1 MSSQQ
6 GSPSKSP
13 TYRKHSKHKKI
24 KKKRQHESEPSSDDG
39 DSRNKK
45 RKHEKKQHSKH
56 HEEVDGREKKVDDK
70 MSSYEDGEYEDDY
83 VRNRDHKRQEGRSSD
98 SRNRDR
104 HNRNYS
110 RNYHDRD
117 SRYDDERSYRERGS
131 FRRSDDHYGDSR
143 RKDYQGKDY
152 ERKEQRNR
160 DREFQTRD
168 SENQDIPDKKRDNRE
183 EKLDQDKELKEKDK
197 TRTEERQNSKPA
209 VELKKVVD
217 LLTSRTGGAYI
228 PPAKLKMMQAQITDK
243 SSNEYQRIAWEA
255 LKKSI
260 HGHINKVNT
269 GNLATIV
276 RELLKENLV
285 RGCGLLCRSIIQA
298 QAASPTFTKVYAA
311 LVAVINSRVSNIIS
325 LQKNAWSKFIFSTK
339 KDILLV

>member
-1 MSSQQ
+1 MSSRQE
-6 GSPSKSP
+6 SPSKSP
-13 TYRKHSKHKKI
+13 ADRRHSRHEKI
-24 KKKRQHESEPSSDDG
+24 TKKRQHESEPSSDYIDN
-39 DSRNKK
+39 RNKK
-45 RKHEKKQHSKH
+45 KKLEKKQHSRH
-56 HEEVDGREKKVDDK
+56 HEDVDGREKKVDDK
-70 MSSYEDGEYEDDY
+70 MTSYEDGEYEDDY
-83 VRNRDHKRQEGRSSD
+83 VYNRDHKRQESRNSD

-104 HNRNYS
+104 HSRNYS
-110 RNYHDRD
+110 RNYHDQD
-117 SRYDDERSYRERGS
+117 SRYDGYERSYRERGS
-131 FRRSDDHYGDSR
+131 FRRSDNHYDSR
-143 RKDYQGKDY
+143 RKGYEEKDY
-152 ERKEQRNR
+152 ERQEQRNH

-168 SENQDIPDKKRDNRE
+168 SENCDKPDRKRDNRE
-183 EKLDQDKELKEKDK
+183 GKLDQDKELKEDT
-197 TRTEERQNSKPA
+197 TRTEEGQNIKPA
-209 VELKKVVD
+209 VESKKAVD

-325 LQKNAWSKFIFSTK
+325 LQNNA
-339 KDILLV
+339 